1 MIKGLDDYSSSP
13 PVESKFKRQ
22 FKAWRIIAFMRW
34 VTFILGPLAIFL
46 DRFLQPWMVSM
57 GLPNIV
63 TMEDFSRWLVLDVLS
78 LSKWID
84 VDQFLELYHHINL
97 VSCILF
103 LVFIAWHSIMKRKT
117 TQSARNLTL
126 LEEKMRGGI

>member
-34 VTFILGPLAIFL
+34 ITFILGPLAIFL

-57 GLPNIV
+57 GVPNIV

-78 LSKWID
+78 LSKCID
-84 VDQFLELYHHINL
+84 VDEFLELYHHINL

-117 TQSARNLTL
+117 AQSARSLTL

>member
-1 MIKGLDDYSSSP
+1 MIQGLDDYSSSP